1 MVKVRNAIVIGALLV
16 SLAALGA
23 GPATAQ
29 SSNEKPQATEVGV
42 TATEIHIA
50 VIADVDNAPAPG
62 LFKGSVDGVKAA
74 PPT

>member
-29 SSNEKPQATEVGV
+29 SSSEKPQATEVGV
-42 TATEIHIA
+42 SATEIHIA
-50 VIADVDNAPAPG
+50 VIADVDNAPRPAC
-62 LFKGSVDGVKAA
+62 SRVRSTA
-74 PPT
+74 